1 MRKLHFTHI
10 PLIILTLI
18 VVTSCVSKRK
28 YLDADSARLNA
39 LNRIGILN
47 QEVAGLKENV
57 ADLKK
62 EFNAMQNELR
72 LSNAKKDAYIDS
84 LSKKA
89 VTLSSAITKK
99 DDSLNDQV
107 SNFQSEKL
115 QLNSALAQHQ
125 TTINELTG
133 KLKTLETQI
142 ALVKQESENLKFDLA
157 NQKEM
162 AASNS
167 NSIKAM
173 ELEKKKLIA
182 ETDNYKK
189 EITSLKK
196 QITTKNAEI
205 EKLNNIVK
213 LLKNQ

>member
-10 PLIILTLI
+10 PLILLTLI
-18 VVTSCVSKRK
+18 VVSSCVSKRK
-28 YLDADSARLNA
+28 YLDADSARINA

-47 QEVAGLKENV
+47 QEVEGLKGNV

-89 VTLSSAITKK
+89 FTLSSAITKK

-115 QLNSALAQHQ
+115 LLNSALMQHQ
-125 TTINELTG
+125 SQINELTG
-133 KLKTLETQI
+133 KLKTLETRI
-142 ALVKQESENLKFDLA
+142 AQVNQESENLKFDLA

-162 AASNS
+162 AVSNS
-167 NSIKAM
+167 NSLQAT
-173 ELEKKKLIA
+173 EAQKKKLIA
-182 ETDNYKK
+182 ETDSYKK
-189 EITSLKK
+189 EIASLKN